1 MEEKHCLHLTNVKFE
16 EENKNLHTRIR
27 SLETAIQT
35 ERTSHEDMKQRYHAA
50 ADENTRLQTQMI
62 EKEYQLKHIKI
73 EINHMRDRIL
83 ETKERLVEI
92 EKTKEK
98 LFQETIL
105 SYKRH
110 WTKVM
115 LGLPAILLILTA
127 ARRNRRNK
135 LWKSLLFPKRLFRQ
149 KTCLKPLPNKSSP
162 CKNNL
167 YNQSHAI
174 SRLMKNWM
182 R

>member
-1 MEEKHCLHLTNVKFE
+1 
-16 EENKNLHTRIR
+16 
-27 SLETAIQT
+27 
-35 ERTSHEDMKQRYHAA
+35 MKQRYHAA
-50 ADENTRLQTQMI
+50 AVENTRLQTQMI

-92 EKTKEK
+92 EKRKK
-98 LFQETIL
+98 
-105 SYKRH
+105 SYFKKPFFH
-110 WTKVM
+110 INGSWTKVM

-162 CKNNL
+162 AKTICTIRVPR
-167 YNQSHAI
+167 SVV
-174 SRLMKNWM
+174 
-182 R
+182 